1 MDRFLLM
8 VTSFNLICVSIDR
21 KTSDFTYRY
30 LGAYNVYYVKLNW
43 HLRTWLSRSVYLT
56 SPSRFDCLVF

>member
-8 VTSFNLICVSIDR
+8 VTSFNLICVSIDC

-30 LGAYNVYYVKLNW
+30 LGAYNVYYVKLYW
-43 HLRTWLSRSVYLT
+43 QLRTGLSR
-56 SPSRFDCLVF
+56 